1 MTDHNIRETV
11 GKTLRSPV
19 GAAVSVTPLR
29 FVAFF
34 VGMLAFD
41 GPDNTEGPLRMQ
53 SLKQLEMTERNLQEQ
68 KQELTRLKRQLQFSN
83 SPTSR
88 EIHTRH
94 EALTKNFNDNATT
107 LLHQIYTDPNLSEN
121 EAYEYYQELCDFLE
135 DNPPP
140 ALKNDIHFD
149 SDDFT
154 YLRDARSAEMSRDL
168 PKKDYIE
175 NIKSTMAEN
184 GKELTI
190 ISLLVLSIIGCF
202 TSSVGMYSV
211 RKFAR
216 CQKFENWEKGHSA
229 SPFRYKAPKC

>member
-1 MTDHNIRETV
+1 MH
-11 GKTLRSPV
+11 
-19 GAAVSVTPLR
+19 
-29 FVAFF
+29 F
-34 VGMLAFD
+34 
-41 GPDNTEGPLRMQ
+41 
-53 SLKQLEMTERNLQEQ
+53 
-68 KQELTRLKRQLQFSN
+68 
-83 SPTSR
+83 
-88 EIHTRH
+88 
-94 EALTKNFNDNATT
+94 
-107 LLHQIYTDPNLSEN
+107 
-121 EAYEYYQELCDFLE
+121 
-135 DNPPP
+135 
-140 ALKNDIHFD
+140 LKNDIHFD